1 MGTLNLGNS
10 GTVNLGGG
18 ASFTGGTSG
27 FLANAPSG
35 TIIKTGSYY
44 TGSGTGASTT
54 SSSGTYYTININGSG
69 QVLRNMTKAGDDL
82 LAYNKISN
90 DSHLH
95 INVEFPT
102 YLDSG
107 TNGMGFRVRLSVDGG
122 SNYLYIPDN
131 LGVSDTGSDSE
142 NSLWASW
149 GLNGYGGHTADH
161 LSCKYTT
168 DSYTA
173 NADTIRTHTG
183 EVRIYFEGRVHAS
196 GSDTAYWISY
206 SNQWRKA
213 GYVYIEEVKN

>member
-1 MGTLNLGNS
+1 
-10 GTVNLGGG
+10 
-18 ASFTGGTSG
+18 
-27 FLANAPSG
+27 
-35 TIIKTGSYY
+35 
-44 TGSGTGASTT
+44 
-54 SSSGTYYTININGSG
+54 
-69 QVLRNMTKAGDDL
+69 MTKASDHV

-90 DSHLH
+90 DSHLF

-102 YLDSG
+102 YLDGG

-122 SNYLYIPDN
+122 SNYLQIPDN
-131 LGVSDTGSDSE
+131 CTGSDNGAN
-142 NSLWASW
+142 NSQNSIWASW

-183 EVRIYFEGRVHAS
+183 EVRIYFEGKVHAS
-196 GSDTAYWISY
+196 GDTAYWISY
-206 SNQWRKA
+206 SNSWAKA

>member
-1 MGTLNLGNS
+1 MATFTANSIELN
-10 GTVNLGGG
+10 GG
-18 ASFTGGTSG
+18 AKFEGGSGG
-27 FLANAPSG
+27 FLADAPSG

-44 TGSGTGASTT
+44 TGAGSGASTT
-54 SSSGTYYTININGSG
+54 SSSTSFYTININGSG
-69 QVLRNMTKAGDDL
+69 QKLRNMTKASDHV

-107 TNGMGFRVRLSVDGG
+107 NNGMGFRVRLSVDGG

-131 LGVSDTGSDSE
+131 VTISDTNQNSE
-142 NSLWASW
+142 HSLWASW

-173 NADTIRTHTG
+173 NTDTIRTHTG
-183 EVRIYFEGRVHAS
+183 EVRIYFEGKVHAS
-196 GSDTAYWISY
+196 GDTAYWISY
-206 SNQWRKA
+206 SNSWAKA

>member
-1 MGTLNLGNS
+1 MGRLELGN
-10 GTVNLGGG
+10 G
-18 ASFTGGTSG
+18 AVFESAANG
-27 FLANAPSG
+27 FLADAPSG
-35 TIIKTGSYY
+35 TIIKSASYY
-44 TGSGTGASTT
+44 TGAGGGAGTT
-54 SSSGTYYTININGSG
+54 SSSTSFYTIQINGTG
-69 QVLRNMTKAGDDL
+69 QRIRNMTKLNANTL
-82 LAYNKISN
+82 LFNKVSN
-90 DSHLH
+90 DSHLE
-95 INVEFPT
+95 IGVEFPT

>member
-1 MGTLNLGNS
+1 MGTL
-10 GTVNLGGG
+10 NLGGG
-18 ASFTGGTSG
+18 ASFIGGSNG
-27 FLANAPSG
+27 FLADAPSG

-44 TGSGTGASTT
+44 TGAGTGASTT
-54 SSSGTYYTININGSG
+54 SSSGTYYTISINGTG
-69 QVLRNMTKAGDDL
+69 QRLRNMTKASDHV

-90 DSHLH
+90 DSHLF

-102 YLDSG
+102 YLDGG

-131 LGVSDTGSDSE
+131 VTISDTNQNSE
-142 NSLWASW
+142 HSLWASW

-173 NADTIRTHTG
+173 NADTIRTYTG
-183 EVRIYFEGRVHAS
+183 EVRMYFEGRVHNS
-196 GSDTAYWISY
+196 GGDTAYWINY
-206 SNQWRKA
+206 SNNWQKA
-213 GYVYIEEVKN
+213 GYVYIDEVKN

>member
-1 MGTLNLGNS
+1 MGTL
-10 GTVNLGGG
+10 NLGGG
-18 ASFTGGTSG
+18 ASFIGGLNG
-27 FLANAPSG
+27 FLADAPSG

-44 TGSGTGASTT
+44 TGSGSGASTT
-54 SSSGTYYTININGSG
+54 SSATTFYTISINGSG
-69 QVLRNMTKAGDDL
+69 QKLRNMTKASDHV
-82 LAYNKISN
+82 LAYNKISSN
-90 DSHLH
+90 SHLH

-102 YLDSG
+102 YLDTG
-107 TNGMGFRVRLSVDGG
+107 NNGLGFRVRLSVDGG

-131 LGVSDTGSDSE
+131 CTGSDNGSNNSE
-142 NSLWASW
+142 HSIWASW

-183 EVRIYFEGRVHAS
+183 EVRIFFEGRVHNS
-196 GSDTAYWISY
+196 GGDTAYWISY
-206 SNQWRKA
+206 GSSWSKA